1 MYPCM
6 KTSERHRLKENEFA
20 QAVGQAQVWLNERR
34 TPILATVAAIVL
46 AAAAFLGYR
55 AWQDR
60 VESQAAA
67 ILAQGMVIAEARVAP
82 PLPPAGTTND
92 PTAVGGQAPGTYPT
106 EQAKLEAALEKFKAA
121 ADSYP
126 NTQSGQLA
134 RLQLAKTLARLHRTD
149 EALAQYDQLVA
160 TNHPLLATS
169 ARLGKAS
176 AQLVAGQYDPAIATL
191 KDLSEQASTRL
202 PKDGLLM
209 ELARAYRLAG
219 RTEDARKTLTQ
230 VVEQHAESPFASE
243 AKTEIEKL
251 KS

>member
-1 MYPCM
+1 M

-20 QAVGQAQVWLNERR
+20 QAVRQAQEWVAERR
-34 TPILATVAAIVL
+34 TPILGTVAVVVL

-60 VESQAAA
+60 VEGQAAI
-67 ILAQGMVIAEARVAP
+67 ILAQGMVIADAQVAP

-92 PTAVGGQAPGTYPT
+92 PTNVGGQAPGTYAT
-106 EQAKLEAALEKFKAA
+106 QQAKQEAALEKFRTA
-121 ADSYP
+121 ADTYP
-126 NTQSGQLA
+126 NTQSGH
-134 RLQLAKTLARLHRTD
+134 LARLHLADTLARMGRTD
-149 EALAQYDQLVA
+149 EALAQYDRLVA
-160 TNHPLLATS
+160 ANHPLLSTS

-191 KDLSEQASTRL
+191 KDLSEQANSRL

-219 RTEDARKTLTQ
+219 RTDEARKTLTQ
-230 VVEQHAESPFASE
+230 VVEQHAESTFASE
-243 AKTEIEKL
+243 AKAEIEKL